1 MGKKITHF
9 EIIGKDAAKTRK
21 FYADLFDWKVGE
33 MMGPEMGYYSLV
45 DASSSGVAVGI
56 GSPEPGGSARTTAY
70 VEVADLQ
77 ATLDRAVAMG
87 GTILMPP
94 MEIPGVT
101 TIAMFADP
109 DGNAIGL
116 TKAMAG

>member
-1 MGKKITHF
+1 MGNPVVHF
-9 EIIGKDAAKTRK
+9 EIIGKDPAKLRK
-21 FYADLFDWKVGE
+21 FYAELFSWKVGE

-87 GTILMPP
+87 GTVLMPP
-94 MEIPGVT
+94 MEIPGVVT
-101 TIAMFADP
+101 MAQFADP
-109 DGNAIGL
+109 AGNVIGL
-116 TKAMAG
+116 IKG